1 MRKIALVGSK
11 NISSR
16 SLLSSL
22 TAKYDVDLLPL
33 DAAAARYIDTVWP
46 AALFVRAGTPAGL
59 DAVGIGRLCSASSE
73 GGLTVYV
80 LFDAPAPEVSQRL
93 SAAGVRVFSAPE
105 DSEGSVILALEEAL
119 RATLDDLAPLDSM
132 LIVDDDVIELRRL
145 RSILT
150 DYFRVT
156 VVCSAIDAL
165 KYLEKH
171 TPDLILLDY
180 SMPVFSGTTFI
191 SLLKSQECYEN
202 IPVFFLTGKGESS
215 SATVLEC
222 ARSGASGCILK
233 SATTA
238 EMLTSLSAFR
248 RASRERRRL

>member
-22 TAKYDVDLLPL
+22 TAKYDIDLLPL
-33 DAAAARYIDTVWP
+33 DIAAARYIDTVWP
-46 AALFVRAGTPAGL
+46 AALFVRAENAAEL
-59 DAVGIGRLCSASSE
+59 DTVGVGRLCSAASE

-80 LFDAPAPEVSQRL
+80 LLDTPAANAEERL

-105 DSEGSVILALEEAL
+105 DSEGSVILALEETL
-119 RATLDDLAPLDSM
+119 RPTLDDLTPLDSV

-156 VVCSAIDAL
+156 VVSSAIDAL

-180 SMPVFSGTTFI
+180 SMPVFSGTTLI
-191 SLLKSQECYEN
+191 SLLKSQENYEN

-215 SATVLEC
+215 SAIVLEC
-222 ARSGASGCILK
+222 ARSGARGCILK

-238 EMLTSLSAFR
+238 EMLTSLNAFR
-248 RASRERRRL
+248 RTAAERRRQ